1 MAKEVKKGSKKVAA
15 KKEVATKKV
24 KSVKKKAA
32 PRRVEKKNPNNMINI
47 IYMFL
52 LMLGVSLVFV
62 ALTLKISN
70 YIDNSTTLTCLG
82 IALASIIISVF
93 VKKLNE

>member
-15 KKEVATKKV
+15 KKEVAAKKV
-24 KSVKKKAA
+24 NAVKKKSA
-32 PRRVEKKNPNNMINI
+32 PRRVEKKNPSNMINI